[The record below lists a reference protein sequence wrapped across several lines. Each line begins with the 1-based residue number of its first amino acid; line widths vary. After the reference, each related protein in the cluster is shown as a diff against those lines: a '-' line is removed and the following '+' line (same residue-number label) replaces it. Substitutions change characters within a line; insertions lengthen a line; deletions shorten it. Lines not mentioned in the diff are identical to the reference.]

1 MLWWTLW
8 LFLFLLSPIDVGV
21 SEDACERSPS
31 PILWE
36 AGVGRAF
43 PVSVACCCSQYDDN
57 DDEEDDDDDSPPRI
71 SGRRTKGFFAC
82 VWVFF
87 DGCNHHDDGDDGD
100 DPSGNVDGLYLF
112 HGEVDLPSAVRKRRA
127 RSSRAEDTTGIDTIV
142 LLRSM
147 VFWCVVRSFVRSLF
161 SEQKILRWA
170 YRSCAPWSAN
180 RKPKTEKGPIHPS
193 IHPSVPPS
201 PSSFD
206 PSLSRL
212 SILRWVLP
220 PRRRK
225 DDLGGR
231 RKDNAMRN
239 TTARDILPTRQYSS

>member
-1 MLWWTLW
+1 MLDAVVCVSIIYT
-8 LFLFLLSPIDVGV
+8 IDTVV
-21 SEDACERSPS
+21 LAC
-31 PILWE
+31 
-36 AGVGRAF
+36 
-43 PVSVACCCSQYDDN
+43 
-57 DDEEDDDDDSPPRI
+57 
-71 SGRRTKGFFAC
+71 FAC
-82 VWVFF
+82 KPA
-87 DGCNHHDDGDDGD
+87 H
-100 DPSGNVDGLYLF
+100 LEQYLPQTA
-112 HGEVDLPSAVRKRRA
+112 GA
-127 RSSRAEDTTGIDTIV
+127 SSR
-142 LLRSM
+142 
-147 VFWCVVRSFVRSLF
+147 VVRSFVRSLF